1 MQELGLGKAFQDV
14 YEGWR
19 SLWWER
25 DINGKETGILRGTT
39 VVCVHSNITE
49 MKVNNL
55 NSLDSTFGFGQI
67 FLDGSFA
74 LKMGFR
80 VSQVYPSSPQASTLK
95 HRLPLDTTP
104 QLRCPHFP
112 LRPTWVE
119 GKIQVLMW
127 SYIWGSG
134 FQTWIL
140 KSVLSSEPQTNTLN
154 CL

>member
-1 MQELGLGKAFQDV
+1 
-14 YEGWR
+14 
-19 SLWWER
+19 
-25 DINGKETGILRGTT
+25 
-39 VVCVHSNITE
+39 

-80 VSQVYPSSPQASTLK
+80 VSQVYHSSPQASTLK
-95 HRLPLDTTP
+95 HRHPLDTTP

-112 LRPTWVE
+112 LTPTWVE

-127 SYIWGSG
+127 SYI
-134 FQTWIL
+134 
-140 KSVLSSEPQTNTLN
+140 
-154 CL
+154 